1 MHGHCRKRGP
11 AKTMQILSK
20 QRTIFN
26 KNFQVIRGFICE
38 LKLLSPNTN
47 YRNANLLTKT
57 QKKFQIHGQKVLKNA
72 TRGSSNE
79 KNGRKEV
86 WGNHME
92 QQGRYSKTKC
102 NFFILR

>member
-1 MHGHCRKRGP
+1 MHGHLQKAWACENNANSQP
-11 AKTMQILSK
+11 TTDHLNQ
-20 QRTIFN
+20 
-26 KNFQVIRGFICE
+26 NFQVISGFICE
-38 LKLLSPNTN
+38 LKLLSSYSN

-72 TRGSSNE
+72 TRGLSNE

>member
-1 MHGHCRKRGP
+1 
-11 AKTMQILSK
+11 MQILSK
-20 QRTIFN
+20 QRTILS
-26 KNFQVIRGFICE
+26 KNFEVISGFICE
-38 LKLLSPNTN
+38 LKLLSSNTN

-102 NFFILR
+102 NLLILR

>member
-1 MHGHCRKRGP
+1 MAICRKRGP
-11 AKTMQILSK
+11 AKTMQILSQ

-26 KNFQVIRGFICE
+26 KNFQVISSFICD
-38 LKLLSPNTN
+38 LKLLSYYSN

-72 TRGSSNE
+72 TRGLSNE

-102 NFFILR
+102 NFLILR